1 MNKMYREVSGVS
13 SECVCESPSAP
24 PSRSA
29 RSTHASTMRQVLIHN
44 DQLGIERA
52 KGNVFHGYAEGPLA
66 FRLTYQSIITIYGR
80 ITLDS
85 PPP

>member
-1 MNKMYREVSGVS
+1 
-13 SECVCESPSAP
+13 
-24 PSRSA
+24 
-29 RSTHASTMRQVLIHN
+29 MRQVLIHN